1 MDKLKGVQYR
11 RVVSGH
17 SEPCLKSVGHMTKE
31 LLKLKNVHKSF
42 KIVRGV
48 NGQKKKCV
56 QCVSMPSGYLQSVLK
71 VLGVMVK

>member
-31 LLKLKNVHKSF
+31 LLIF
-42 KIVRGV
+42 KY
-48 NGQKKKCV
+48 KKFVLCLHSLI
-56 QCVSMPSGYLQSVLK
+56 QLGIQNSAHISTCLLAFQS
-71 VLGVMVK
+71 